1 MRFKERVSSCR
12 LSEDLR
18 TGSGPTPIPHLLGR
32 FGKKKQDAERK
43 PIEEE
48 IAELQRK
55 FRVLEND
62 KRAYSEDSQ
71 VARSRAALPISHRA
85 GRRVGNR
92 ATGAHVSFPHQ
103 RK

>member
-1 MRFKERVSSCR
+1 MILRCFWSVQAFVNSLLSKVVWKCLRVMCFR
-12 LSEDLR
+12 R
-18 TGSGPTPIPHLLGR
+18 IPMTPHLLGR

-62 KRAYSEDSQ
+62 KRAGLMP
-71 VARSRAALPISHRA
+71 R
-85 GRRVGNR
+85 
-92 ATGAHVSFPHQ
+92 
-103 RK
+103 

>member
-1 MRFKERVSSCR
+1 M
-12 LSEDLR
+12 
-18 TGSGPTPIPHLLGR
+18 TPHLLGR

-71 VARSRAALPISHRA
+71 VAGAQQPQNDD
-85 GRRVGNR
+85 RR
-92 ATGAHVSFPHQ
+92 
-103 RK
+103 